1 MKKALIIGSG
11 ILALTLGQKLTAAG
25 YTLIFCNRS
34 GALKTGDA
42 LPVGADYQCV
52 RLNLLDN
59 NQFDPDV
66 ISGIDAIYFCAA
78 PKYWLW
84 QEELVPL
91 VKSSLSVATK
101 LGVPFVY
108 ADNLYAYGN
117 IATPINEETPR
128 NPQTR
133 KGIARNQALEL
144 VLHAHHRGEICAVVV
159 QASDFYGPGV
169 GISMVGKALFDS
181 VKAGQIVNCLGNID
195 KLHSFTYIEDF
206 AEAMICVKNSPDS
219 FGQIWIAPCAKPLS
233 IRTFV
238 EIAARHLN
246 QPAKMRVAPRLV
258 FWFLGLINKPIRELK
273 EVDYLYYEDFV
284 VDSKKFEARFQ
295 LNPTPIED
303 GIRRTL
309 AQTAAPEKAE
319 VNIASPQISRFD

>member
-1 MKKALIIGSG
+1 MKKVLIIGSG
-11 ILALTLGQKLTAAG
+11 ILGLTLGRILTAAG
-25 YTLIFCNRS
+25 YTLIFFNRS
-34 GALKTGDA
+34 GALNASDA
-42 LPVGADYQCV
+42 LPVGTDYQCV
-52 RLNLLDN
+52 ELDLLSS

-84 QEELVPL
+84 PEELMPL
-91 VKSSLSVATK
+91 VKSSLSIATK
-101 LGVPFVY
+101 LGVPFIY

-144 VLHAHHRGEICAVVV
+144 VLQAHQRGEVNAVVV

-181 VKAGQIVNCLGNID
+181 VKAGQPVNCLGNID
-195 KLHSFTYIEDF
+195 KLHSFTYIVDF
-206 AEAMICVKNSPDS
+206 AEAMVCVKNNPDS

-233 IRTFV
+233 MRTFV
-238 EIAARHLN
+238 EIAARNLN
-246 QPAKMRVAPRLV
+246 QPAKMRVAPRLL
-258 FWFLGLINKPIRELK
+258 FWFLGVTNKPIRELR

-284 VDSKKFEARFQ
+284 VDSKKFEARFHKK
-295 LNPTPIED
+295 PTSTED

-309 AQTAAPEKAE
+309 AQIAASGKKETTM
-319 VNIASPQISRFD
+319 ASPEIP